1 MRIEQN
7 FSSFHFHIDTRLLG
21 PNAISKNAN
30 NVVISDPSVFIFSAI
45 VDIINL
51 VLHIR
56 SGYHAHFRFGRQWA
70 SKFFFRIRFSRQP
83 FVRFP
88 NFFQGRE
95 PPDGPYLSSRGD
107 GVRGQIWGPGPQ
119 SKNLFF
125 FYFTKNPL
133 HRFSFKRVKRPMS
146 RSSLTLKFKFSR
158 KWGSKFLGA
167 GHFFEFAPLGAPFPK

>member
-83 FVRFP
+83 IVRFP
-88 NFFQGRE
+88 NFFQGPE

-119 SKNLFF
+119 SKFFCFF
-125 FYFTKNPL
+125 FF
-133 HRFSFKRVKRPMS
+133 
-146 RSSLTLKFKFSR
+146 
-158 KWGSKFLGA
+158 
-167 GHFFEFAPLGAPFPK
+167 